1 MSSSS
6 TSDFGQNTW
15 LVEEMY
21 QQFKED
27 PSSVDPSWHELLEN
41 YQPGGDSAS
50 NGKAPSAKAAPASAN
65 GTP

>member
-1 MSSSS
+1 
-6 TSDFGQNTW
+6 
-15 LVEEMY
+15 MY

-27 PSSVDPSWHELLEN
+27 PSSVDPSWRELLEN

-65 GTP
+65 GTPAPVSYTHLTLPTNREV